1 MKRRQLS
8 KNEILAKTKQL
19 QMLKRS
25 SYRSPFTGMS
35 VLCNYTLW
43 HDEKWYQKKLGEY
56 NSLVAAYD
64 KRLDDEE
71 ITLEEISKRL
81 WDKAEFTVEWVEFTD
96 KDITVSKKDKFLYS
110 LEQKIIGYNNT
121 INQMSTIYFLI
132 HFNVLMDM
140 GYGKKRLERNKDLI
154 NHNLGNIHTENGTRI
169 MELRQ
174 ELIDKAGIFVEM
186 PSFS

>member
-1 MKRRQLS
+1 MKRRPLT

-19 QMLKRS
+19 QMLKQS

-56 NSLVAAYD
+56 NNAVAEYD
-64 KRLDDEE
+64 RKLDAEE
-71 ITLEEISKRL
+71 TTLEEMSKRL
-81 WDKAEFTVEWVEFTD
+81 WDKAEFTVEWVEFSE
-96 KDITVSKKDKFLYS
+96 KDITVSKKDKFMYS
-110 LEQKIIGYNNT
+110 VEKQIIGYNNV
-121 INQMSTIYFLI
+121 INQMSTRYFLI

-154 NHNLGNIHTENGTRI
+154 NDNLRNIHTDDGTRI
-169 MELRQ
+169 MDLRK
-174 ELIDKAGIFVEM
+174 ELIEKAGIEIEM
-186 PSFS
+186 PTFS